1 MYRSSCA
8 IVAVNLVRTRFGVRG
23 SPPPPTRQNRGT
35 AMSYARNVSFTIKNG
50 QIDEF
55 KRLMN
60 TEVLPLL
67 KKENGFRQDLTILG
81 SKTGMSTSVWDDR
94 ACAETY
100 NTKTYPQV

>member
-1 MYRSSCA
+1 
-8 IVAVNLVRTRFGVRG
+8 
-23 SPPPPTRQNRGT
+23 
-35 AMSYARNVSFTIKNG
+35 MSYARNVSFTVKNG

-60 TEVLPLL
+60 TEILPLL

-94 ACAETY
+94 ASAETY
-100 NTKTYPQV
+100 NTKTYPQVLKTLGPVLEGTPRVETFDTILSIVH